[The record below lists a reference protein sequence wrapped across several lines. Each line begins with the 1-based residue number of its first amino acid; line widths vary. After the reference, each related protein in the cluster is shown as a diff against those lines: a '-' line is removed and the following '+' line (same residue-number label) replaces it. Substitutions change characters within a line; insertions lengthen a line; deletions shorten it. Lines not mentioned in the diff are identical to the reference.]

1 VQIPPELEHLTRLIA
16 TERTRPAMLQTV
28 AELNKDVGRVL
39 ASGQDVE
46 AVQGW
51 LRGLLAQ
58 AVAAQR

>member
-1 VQIPPELEHLTRLIA
+1 MQLSPELERLTRLIA